1 MNFSSSC
8 INFEFDSFK
17 RILQWY
23 SKQGK
28 INFWSILKALYFF
41 KSLSKLI
48 FSALLKYSSNKIFSE
63 PSKQRVW
70 PSKPHFLHWIGV
82 FSMILAWKHERNLKN
97 DRQLT
102 FGALESDW
110 DVVRSY
116 RLLLRLTMI
125 QNNSP
130 QALVVI
136 RGALE
141 NFFRTLEATCMTLQT
156 QLFAFNWSF

>member
-1 MNFSSSC
+1 MKPQKWPSAHVLCFRIRLRSRGTIPFTFATYYDPKQHPPSTGGDAWSS
-8 INFEFDSFK
+8 
-17 RILQWY
+17 R
-23 SKQGK
+23 
-28 INFWSILKALYFF
+28 
-41 KSLSKLI
+41 
-48 FSALLKYSSNKIFSE
+48 KIFQS
-63 PSKQRVW
+63 PRSKVCN
-70 PSKPHFLHWIGV
+70 PPNPIFLHSIGV

-97 DRQLT
+97 GHQLT

-136 RGALE
+136 REALE
-141 NFFRTLEATCMTLQT
+141 NFFRALEATCVTLQT
-156 QLFAFNWSF
+156 PFFAFNWSF